1 MASTIRDALQTPV
14 QIAIQVSCR
23 QNTTTAMGCVLY
35 DGDAENLYNN
45 D

>member
-1 MASTIRDALQTPV
+1 MAITIRDAQQTPV

-23 QNTTTAMGCVLY
+23 QNTAIAMGCVLC